1 VKDKSPNSDA
11 GERAAQW
18 SGAMKITTATPSDID
33 EAVGCL
39 ATAFAQDPI
48 TGFLLQTSQGYRER
62 VKQFFSLLMRAR
74 VALKMPVF
82 VARGTQGIGGAT
94 MGYSTV
100 QSDWPAR
107 LTEEWDQF
115 EKAIPGL
122 TERMAIYD
130 EVAAKFK
137 PPTPHYYLG
146 VIGTDPALQGSG
158 IGTQL
163 LKSFCEVSASDPL
176 SSGVY
181 LETAQA
187 SNLKFYERG
196 GFSETGR
203 GNLGDATLW
212 CMYLPH
218 ERR

>member
-1 VKDKSPNSDA
+1 
-11 GERAAQW
+11 
-18 SGAMKITTATPSDID
+18 MKITTASHADLD
-33 EAVGCL
+33 DAVGCL
-39 ATAFAQDPI
+39 AAAFAQDPI

-62 VKQFFSLLMRAR
+62 VTQFFSLLMRAR
-74 VALKMPVF
+74 IELKMPVL
-82 VARGTQGIGGAT
+82 VSRGSDGIDGAT

-100 QSDWPAR
+100 RSEWPVA
-107 LTEEWDQF
+107 LAEEWVRF
-115 EKAIPGL
+115 EMAIPGL
-122 TERMAIYD
+122 SERMAIYV
-130 EVAAKFK
+130 EVATNFK
-137 PPTPHYYLG
+137 PPAPHYYLG
-146 VIGTDPALQGSG
+146 VIGTAPTLQGAG

-187 SNLKFYERG
+187 SNLRFYERA
-196 GFSETGR
+196 GFAETGR

>member
-1 VKDKSPNSDA
+1 
-11 GERAAQW
+11 
-18 SGAMKITTATPSDID
+18 MKITAASTSDID
-33 EAVGCL
+33 ETVGCL

-48 TGFLLQTSQGYRER
+48 TGFLLQHGPAYRGR
-62 VKQFFSLLMRAR
+62 VTQFFSLLMRAR
-74 VALKMPVF
+74 LELKMPVF
-82 VARGTQGIGGAT
+82 VARGARGIDGAT

-100 QSDWPAR
+100 RSEWPAG
-107 LTEEWDQF
+107 LTEEWVRF

-122 TERMAIYD
+122 TDRMAIYD
-130 EVAAKFK
+130 EVATRFK
-137 PPTPHYYLG
+137 PPAPHYYLG

-187 SNLKFYERG
+187 SNLKFYERA
-196 GFSETGR
+196 GFAETGR
-203 GNLGDATLW
+203 GKLGDATLW
-212 CMYLPH
+212 CMYLSH
-218 ERR
+218 

>member
-1 VKDKSPNSDA
+1 MKVT
-11 GERAAQW
+11 AA
-18 SGAMKITTATPSDID
+18 SLSDID

-62 VKQFFSLLMRAR
+62 VTQFFSLLMRAR
-74 VALKMPVF
+74 IALKMPVF
-82 VARGTQGIGGAT
+82 VARGARGIDGAT

-100 QSDWPAR
+100 RSEWPTG
-107 LTEEWDQF
+107 LTEEWARF

-122 TERMAIYD
+122 TDRMAIYD
-130 EVAAKFK
+130 EVVTKFT
-137 PPTPHYYLG
+137 PPAPHYYLG

-163 LKSFCEVSASDPL
+163 LESFCEVSASDAL

-187 SNLKFYERG
+187 SNLRFYERA
-196 GFSETGR
+196 GFAETGR

>member
-1 VKDKSPNSDA
+1 
-11 GERAAQW
+11 
-18 SGAMKITTATPSDID
+18 MKIRTASLSDID

-62 VKQFFSLLMRAR
+62 VTQFFSLLMRAR
-74 VALKMPVF
+74 IELEMPVF
-82 VARGTQGIGGAT
+82 VAQGDRGIHGAT

-100 QSDWPAR
+100 RSEWPAG
-107 LTEEWDQF
+107 LTEEWSCF

-122 TERMAIYD
+122 TDRMAIYD
-130 EVAAKFK
+130 EVATKFQ
-137 PPTPHYYLG
+137 PPAPHYYLG
-146 VIGTDPALQGSG
+146 VIGTDPTVQGSG

-163 LKSFCEVSASDPL
+163 LKSFCELSASDPL

-181 LETAQA
+181 LETAQP
-187 SNLKFYERG
+187 SNLGFYERV
-196 GFSETGR
+196 GFAETGR
-203 GNLGDATLW
+203 GSLGDATLW
-212 CMYLPH
+212 CMYLSH

>member
-1 VKDKSPNSDA
+1 
-11 GERAAQW
+11 
-18 SGAMKITTATPSDID
+18 MKITTATPSDID

-62 VKQFFSLLMRAR
+62 VTQFFSLLMRAR
-74 VALKMPVF
+74 IELKMPVF
-82 VARGTQGIGGAT
+82 VARGARAIDGAT

-100 QSDWPAR
+100 RPEWPAD
-107 LTEEWDQF
+107 LTEEWDHF

-122 TERMAIYD
+122 TDRMAIYD
-130 EVAAKFK
+130 EVANKFK
-137 PPTPHYYLG
+137 PPSPHYYLG
-146 VIGTDPALQGSG
+146 VIGTDPTSQGSG

-163 LKSFCEVSASDPL
+163 LRSFCEVSANDPL

-187 SNLKFYERG
+187 SNLRFYERV
-196 GFSETGR
+196 GFAETGR

-218 ERR
+218 KRR

>member
-1 VKDKSPNSDA
+1 
-11 GERAAQW
+11 
-18 SGAMKITTATPSDID
+18 MKITAASPSDID
-33 EAVGCL
+33 EAVRCL

-48 TGFLLQTSQGYRER
+48 TGFLLQTGQGYRER
-62 VKQFFSLLMRAR
+62 VTQFFSLLMRAR
-74 VALKMPVF
+74 IELEMPVF
-82 VARGTQGIGGAT
+82 VARGADGIDGAT
-94 MGYSTV
+94 MGYSTAP
-100 QSDWPAR
+100 SEWPAG
-107 LTEEWDQF
+107 LTEEWVRF
-115 EKAIPGL
+115 ENAIPGL

-130 EVAAKFK
+130 EVATKFK
-137 PPTPHYYLG
+137 PPAPHYYLG
-146 VIGTDPALQGSG
+146 VIGADPALQGSG

-176 SSGVY
+176 SCGVY

-187 SNLKFYERG
+187 SNLRFYERA
-196 GFSETGR
+196 GFAETGR